1 VAVTAESPSGKLSAT
16 MKTVGL
22 AGVVA
27 VLTGIVTKI
36 WDGLP
41 PTLVSLLVTGGLMCV
56 FGWASWRVTWTD
68 LEKAVQ
74 NARDAAPTEA
84 EKDSAEEHKRLRL
97 VVPSLA
103 FMTGAI
109 VLAIV
114 LTIYVCSILGVLN
127 PINLFLEF
135 MK

>member
-1 VAVTAESPSGKLSAT
+1 MGR
-16 MKTVGL
+16 
-22 AGVVA
+22 
-27 VLTGIVTKI
+27 
-36 WDGLP
+36 
-41 PTLVSLLVTGGLMCV
+41 PTPYACFAARHRRPDVC